1 MKKIVASGMIGNALE
16 WYDYALYAQFV
27 DMIAKHF
34 IPETDLAQM
43 MAMAFFALGFLMRPV
58 GAVAMGYIGDKYG
71 RRLALTIGILT
82 MAVPTAAIG
91 MIPSYATIGIW
102 ATILL
107 GIMRLVQGF
116 ALGGEF
122 SGCISYIVE
131 HAPPESRG
139 LAGSAAFVS
148 MAIGMLIGTMTGVS
162 MSFFM
167 SEEALFSWGWRIP
180 FILGL
185 FIGLVGLYIRYS
197 LPETPAYT
205 AAKAKGE
212 LSEAPLFETLTYYWP
227 PLLLAIAI
235 YINVTTPFYVSSVYV
250 ETLMNDLG
258 YTRGESGFVSAIIL
272 ITMIVVFPLSA
283 KLSDRWGRKRA
294 HIVGALAII
303 FSAYPMLAVLGH
315 IDIISATCSQILFAA
330 AIAFY
335 MGPMPATL
343 VEMFPTKIR
352 FTALGVSYNASA
364 AIFGGTA
371 PMVAMLLQNWTGN
384 PYAIGI
390 YTSVLALISLVILV
404 KYLPE
409 THHRPVNQGEIV

>member
-1 MKKIVASGMIGNALE
+1 MKKVVVSGMIGNALE

-43 MAMAFFALGFLMRPV
+43 IALSFFALGFVMRPV
-58 GAVAMGYIGDKYG
+58 GAVAFGYIGDKYG
-71 RRLALTIGILT
+71 RRLALTLGILC
-82 MAVPTAAIG
+82 MAVPTALIG
-91 MIPSYATIGIW
+91 MIPSYATIGIT

-107 GIMRLVQGF
+107 GVMRIVQGF

-148 MAIGMLIGTMTGVS
+148 MAIGMLIGTSTGVGLS
-162 MSFFM
+162 MIM
-167 SEEALFSWGWRIP
+167 SEEALFNWGWRIP

-197 LPETPAYT
+197 LPETPVYT
-205 AAKAKGE
+205 NAKAKGE

-227 PLLLAIAI
+227 PLLLAVAI
-235 YINVTTPFYVSSVYV
+235 YINVTTPFYVSTVYV

-258 YTRGESGFVSAIIL
+258 YTRGESGFVSIVIL
-272 ITMIVVFPLSA
+272 VTMMLVFPIAA
-283 KLSDRWGRKRA
+283 KLSDRWGRKRTHTIGA
-294 HIVGALAII
+294 IAIVIT
-303 FSAYPMLAVLGH
+303 AYPMIAVLKH
-315 IDIISATCSQILFAA
+315 IDIIAATCSQIIFAA

-352 FTALGVSYNASA
+352 FTALGISYNASA

-371 PMVAMLLQNWTGN
+371 PMMAMLLEKWTGDQF
-384 PYAIGI
+384 AIGY
-390 YTSVLALISLVILV
+390 YTSILAIISLIIMVR
-404 KYLPE
+404 YLAE
-409 THHRPVNQGEIV
+409 TNQRPVNQGEVV

>member
-34 IPETDLAQM
+34 IAETEFAQLL
-43 MAMAFFALGFLMRPV
+43 AMAFFAIGFLMRPV
-58 GAVAMGYIGDKYG
+58 GAIVFGYIGDKYG
-71 RRLALTIGILT
+71 RRIALTIGILT
-82 MAVPTAAIG
+82 MALPTALIG
-91 MIPSYATIGIW
+91 MLPSYATIGIW
-102 ATILL
+102 ATVLL
-107 GIMRLVQGF
+107 GLLRIVQGF

-148 MAIGMLIGTMTGVS
+148 MAIGMLIGTLTGVG
-162 MSFFM
+162 MSLIM

-197 LPETPAYT
+197 LPETPVFI
-205 AAKAKGE
+205 KAKESGG
-212 LSEAPLFETLTYYWP
+212 LSKEPVRETLTYYMF
-227 PLLLAIAI
+227 PLLVAVGI

-250 ETLMNDLG
+250 ETFMNDLG
-258 YTRGESGFVSAIIL
+258 YTRGQSGFVSIL
-272 ITMIVVFPLSA
+272 ILVTMIIVFPISA
-283 KLSDRWGRKRA
+283 KLSDKWGRKKTHTIGA
-294 HIVGALAII
+294 ILIIVT
-303 FSAYPMLAVLGH
+303 AYPMLAALGD
-315 IDIISATCSQILFAA
+315 IDIIAASLSQVIFAA

-352 FTALGVSYNASA
+352 FTALGISYNISA

-371 PMVAMLLQNWTGN
+371 PMVALLLQEWTGN
-384 PYAIGI
+384 QYAIGI
-390 YTSVLALISLVILV
+390 YTSVLAIISFVILR
-404 KYLPE
+404 KYLEE
-409 THHRPVNQGEIV
+409 THHSSVNDGEIV